1 MIKYFTDIE
10 KIEALK
16 DYYNSSKST
25 FYSFLFVVPLI
36 MTYELAAFVLN
47 KSDIEGLRNGA
58 DVVTKQILSLFG
70 MAGFYAL
77 SILVL
82 IILIALFYREMKDK
96 EFNLN
101 YRFLFIMLGES
112 LIYAVLFGFIVGNI
126 TKIILQVPTSFS
138 WKHQLVLSLGAG
150 VYEEFLFRVVLISL
164 FSLIFSKVV
173 GLKRITSLGLAVI
186 ISSLI
191 FSGFHYV
198 GIFGE
203 PFLLQTFVFRFIG
216 GLVLSILYVTRGY
229 GITAYTHSF
238 YDLFIVAGILG

>member
-1 MIKYFTDIE
+1 M
-10 KIEALK
+10 
-16 DYYNSSKST
+16 
-25 FYSFLFVVPLI
+25 
-36 MTYELAAFVLN
+36 
-47 KSDIEGLRNGA
+47 
-58 DVVTKQILSLFG
+58 
-70 MAGFYAL
+70 
-77 SILVL
+77 
-82 IILIALFYREMKDK
+82 
-96 EFNLN
+96 
-101 YRFLFIMLGES
+101 
-112 LIYAVLFGFIVGNI
+112 
-126 TKIILQVPTSFS
+126 
-138 WKHQLVLSLGAG
+138 LSLGAG

>member
-1 MIKYFTDIE
+1 MIKYFSDIGN
-10 KIEALK
+10 IEELK
-16 DYYNSSKST
+16 DYYRSSKST
-25 FYSFLFVVPLI
+25 FYSFLFAVPLI

-70 MAGFYAL
+70 MAGFYGL

-82 IILIALFYREMKDK
+82 IILVALYFRELKDK
-96 EFNLN
+96 EFNLK
-101 YRFLFIMLGES
+101 YRFLFIMLAES
-112 LIYAVLFGFIVGNI
+112 LLYAVLFGFIVGKI
-126 TKIILQVPTSFS
+126 TSIILQSPTSFNF
-138 WKHQLVLSLGAG
+138 KYQLVLSLGAG
-150 VYEEFLFRVVLISL
+150 VYEEFLFRVVLITL
-164 FSLIFSKVV
+164 FALIFTKVV
-173 GLKRITSLGLAVI
+173 GLKRSTSLGFAVI

-203 PFLLQTFVFRFIG
+203 PFFLQTFVFRFIG
-216 GLVLSILYVTRGY
+216 GLVLSILYVVRGF

-238 YDLFIVAGILG
+238 YDLLIVTGLLV